1 MIDGVPIMK
10 GSTLTFTIVDGE
22 FDEQFFD
29 PDRFEPMIEIIRKS
43 RQQINQVE
51 FSETVEEKEHTKVIK
66 KPDCMSPEW
75 REVLT
80 FDIMR
85 PSDEISIQII
95 NQYQNEKEI
104 LAEKPFVLQEVGHDE
119 NDPLHELKEQKRIED
134 ILLISNQEGDTIGQI
149 KYQATWIYNKRE
161 FLMNLL
167 KTMND
172 ERDDLI
178 REIRN
183 QDKKLQLIAK
193 PFGAYIN
200 IIDIDDIHFED
211 KFLSNT
217 MKQKLAVREFEKAF
231 SVKFNMVAAKMG
243 LRDTQWGRL
252 AIIMFSL
259 WCLCTCF
266 VCFQKPDFLNV
277 SVYLPFPIVTNNFI
291 LMIIVDA
298 RSCGPIPASG
308 SSEHKAII
316 PSTTDICNACYFHI
330 RYTLDI
336 RKTHRILVRY
346 RRRWYTIDHT
356 NDGIFLH
363 AF

>member
-43 RQQINQVE
+43 RQQVNQVE
-51 FSETVEEKEHTKVIK
+51 FSETVEEVEHTKVIK

-161 FLMNLL
+161 FLKNLL

-217 MKQKLAVREFEKAF
+217 MK
-231 SVKFNMVAAKMG
+231 
-243 LRDTQWGRL
+243 
-252 AIIMFSL
+252 
-259 WCLCTCF
+259 
-266 VCFQKPDFLNV
+266 
-277 SVYLPFPIVTNNFI
+277 
-291 LMIIVDA
+291 
-298 RSCGPIPASG
+298 
-308 SSEHKAII
+308 
-316 PSTTDICNACYFHI
+316 
-330 RYTLDI
+330 
-336 RKTHRILVRY
+336 
-346 RRRWYTIDHT
+346 
-356 NDGIFLH
+356 
-363 AF
+363 